1 MLIQAAPPESGMRSV
16 DPHHR
21 SVRILMLKRSFAM
34 KKTYMS
40 FLSVFLAAG
49 AAMAGPKAPVHYDPV
64 HAPSA
69 QTLVQQIVARHG
81 DMVLLGVHATIPGTK
96 NNVIIACN
104 DQARIGKPSS
114 EGDMAL
120 IGKPKIM
127 VARLPKK
134 NVYEVAMTLNDAQ
147 GRTVGMM
154 VDQMRLDAVP
164 DEVEALRRALDVRA
178 DLEKN
183 IPSEGALFD

>member
-1 MLIQAAPPESGMRSV
+1 MLIQAAPPEAGMRSV

-21 SVRILMLKRSFAM
+21 SVRILMLKRSFVM
-34 KKTYMS
+34 KKAYMS
-40 FLSVFLAAG
+40 FLPVLLAAG
-49 AAMAGPKAPVHYDPV
+49 AAVAEPKAPVHYDPV
-64 HAPSA
+64 HAPTA
-69 QTLVQQIVARHG
+69 QTLVQQIAARHG
-81 DMVLLGVHATIPGTK
+81 DMVLLGVHATIPDTK

-114 EGDMAL
+114 KGDMAL
-120 IGKPKIM
+120 IGTPKIV

-183 IPSEGALFD
+183 IPSESALFD